1 MKAIDKAD
9 YRFRLIPSQG
19 IGNDESGKRKR
30 VAHRRLGEASASPQF
45 LLFGKFQGPVL
56 QGRKACQKYIGNIIL
71 VHDPRFDA
79 TLFGQFS

>member
-30 VAHRRLGEASASPQF
+30 VAHRRSGEASASPNF
-45 LLFGKFQGPVL
+45 YYLVNF
-56 QGRKACQKYIGNIIL
+56 KAPSCKAEKRVKNISAI
-71 VHDPRFDA
+71 
-79 TLFGQFS
+79 